1 MARLM
6 EGREKDCCCYF
17 ARDRTKSTSLSLSA
31 SDTRGELGGI
41 GTPPVTAVQLPLP
54 PLCTFLTSTSFG
66 EPFST
71 VPSVRVAEI
80 SFWPLYFSATSF
92 QAGPTTFLSTEWQA
106 KQPLFFARSN
116 PSSAW
121 AVPRAAMV
129 AMAKPRVNIK
139 NNKNSTTQN
148 KRKGDQSSERRV
160 RPQLPFPIMDCIAST
175 I

>member
-121 AVPRAAMV
+121 AVPAGAAPRGAEGGAAGRPGAAGGRGARARAGRAAR
-129 AMAKPRVNIK
+129 ARGG
-139 NNKNSTTQN
+139 
-148 KRKGDQSSERRV
+148 RGGGGDGRR
-160 RPQLPFPIMDCIAST
+160 
-175 I
+175 